1 MTVEKANVYILNAKV
16 RKTKEGIIFAVILL
30 YRLWNWE
37 SQELLVF
44 PAQNEDQFRAPQSSL
59 IFISSDV
66 GLPEA
71 KKTKHDMPS
80 YFIAKCITKVVCDS
94 SPDLSCSFCS
104 TAVVFY
110 VQNGHPSTVIK
121 ASDVSR
127 TLHVQLLKQKADFLL
142 FKVLRVDTAGM
153 FWLCLPISELC
164 RHLANTAPGTQ
175 HEVFLAAIWC
185 LGLVGVALQNMMLR
199 TILKMLQDLW

>member
-1 MTVEKANVYILNAKV
+1 MYTYFLKQKSGRPV
-16 RKTKEGIIFAVILL
+16 FAVILL
-30 YRLWNWE
+30 CLLWNWE
-37 SQELLVF
+37 SRELLVL
-44 PAQNEDQFRAPQSSL
+44 PAQREDQLTPPQSSL
-59 IFISSDV
+59 IFISGDI
-66 GLPEA
+66 GFPKA
-71 KKTKHDMPS
+71 KKTKCYRPL
-80 YFIAKCITKVVCDS
+80 YFTAECLTKVICDS

-153 FWLCLPISELC
+153 FWIV
-164 RHLANTAPGTQ
+164 LA
-175 HEVFLAAIWC
+175 H
-185 LGLVGVALQNMMLR
+185 LR
-199 TILKMLQDLW
+199 TLQTFG

>member
-1 MTVEKANVYILNAKV
+1 MFCDRLYMTIEKANVYTLLNAKF
-16 RKTKEGIIFAVILL
+16 RKTKDGIIFAVILFCL
-30 YRLWNWE
+30 LWNWE
-37 SQELLVF
+37 SWELLML
-44 PAQNEDQFRAPQSSL
+44 PAQNEDQLTVPQTEFPNLYQWWRWLSRS
-59 IFISSDV
+59 
-66 GLPEA
+66 
-71 KKTKHDMPS
+71 KKRLNSMWLYTWLLKWS
-80 YFIAKCITKVVCDS
+80 TEVVCDS

-153 FWLCLPISELC
+153 FWIV
-164 RHLANTAPGTQ
+164 LA
-175 HEVFLAAIWC
+175 H
-185 LGLVGVALQNMMLR
+185 LR
-199 TILKMLQDLW
+199 TLQTFG